1 MKFPL
6 KALAFFLTTCAT
18 LCLTGCFSLECA
30 SPAASGEEHV
40 VVRNYGWRLFYFFP
54 VVCGNSDAGSS
65 FPWVFFSNEV
75 TMDNIQERFMAYA
88 GERGKT
94 PTHIEYFNYDTV
106 MWAIPL
112 LDVSIPVPYFLCY
125 NEIQLSG
132 RIK

>member
-1 MKFPL
+1 
-6 KALAFFLTTCAT
+6 
-18 LCLTGCFSLECA
+18 
-30 SPAASGEEHV
+30 
-40 VVRNYGWRLFYFFP
+40 
-54 VVCGNSDAGSS
+54 
-65 FPWVFFSNEV
+65 
-75 TMDNIQERFMAYA
+75 MDNIQERFTAYA